1 MNFDRKIRNL
11 EGRSMFLKL
20 ASVQHANIL
29 NSWSSKVINEYKKP
43 VDNEIYYNTT
53 VTFPDPMSI
62 FFPVKG
68 GAVLVVD
75 GEVYSGLDRYHTIVD
90 ISKGEHKL
98 ELYCGRRDL
107 FGDLV
112 PEMNT
117 EQIIMFQRD
126 RIKERIYAKM
136 SLCINYVKS
145 YRLENDASFIEKIL
159 NELPPFPIESVA
171 YLIYGSKY
179 LNEPEMAEFF
189 RNIKPETTQKTPDL
203 EFQNAPIIERGLDT
217 KLKEYRKLLGNKKIL
232 PIGHAHIDLAWLWP
246 VKETKRKIVR
256 TTASVF
262 YLSKAFG
269 SYNFV
274 QSMAWL
280 YKFVEE
286 YDLKGRYTTS
296 VMKRIKELV
305 AEGKWTPIGDMMV
318 ESDCNLLSGES
329 LIRQIYYGKK
339 YFKKW
344 FGMESRILWLPDT
357 FGFNGQMPQIM
368 KETGYDLFVTTKI
381 SWNDT
386 NQFPYDTFRWKG
398 IDGTDMLA
406 HLHRRT
412 YNSDITPAD
421 LKNAIEM
428 NADASKTGTV
438 PVIFGYGDGG
448 GGPTREMIENMKYMD
463 QDGDLFL
470 LKPDSV
476 GDWISSLKKD
486 EEELPEYA
494 GELYLEYHRGTYTTH
509 GEIKKANRE
518 LEALLMVREAM
529 IAMNGDCEQNELEKH
544 WDILL
549 KNQFHDIL
557 PGSAIGEVYTDA
569 YAELSD
575 SIKELSSIDMPG
587 NRPVLF
593 NPFPWKTDAI
603 LDISHMAKHGE
614 TVKIG
619 GVLGKEI
626 VDEGIHLV
634 KIPLSEGIGFY
645 EIELAENKDNAME
658 RDSSWEV
665 NIAGD
670 NLTIVHNGVECIT
683 PEFRLLGDFPETFD
697 AWELNPMD
705 RESGVR
711 LKPSSMEF
719 ITNTKHYIELKVT
732 YELFPGTMNV
742 FFKFAQD
749 DAYDLE
755 FDVQWQGNNRALRS
769 YFNTGL
775 GDCRAGIP
783 MGHILRKPEETNK
796 FEFPVQR
803 FINVNSSHH
812 STTILTRD
820 KFGFSYDGKYIGCT
834 LLRSPVYPDPDA
846 DRGMNRFSFRVL
858 LNELDIL
865 KIEQKAMEFQ
875 LPVLILENEKN
886 KENRIIIEGAIPSA
900 IKKADDENGIIV
912 RIFNPSDV
920 VSTYVIK
927 MKRMSSYMRC
937 NMLEENIGKSFAIKD
952 NEVRGKIK
960 PFQIIT
966 LRIQTEQEQHSQ

>member
-1 MNFDRKIRNL
+1 MNFERKIRNL

-20 ASVQHANIL
+20 ASVQNANIL

-43 VDNEIYYNTT
+43 VDNEIYYSTI
-53 VTFPDPMSI
+53 VSFPEPMSI

-68 GAVLVVD
+68 GAVLIVD

-90 ISKGEHKL
+90 ISSGEHKL

-112 PEMNT
+112 PEINT
-117 EQIIMFQRD
+117 EQIVIFHRD
-126 RIKERIYAKM
+126 RVTETIYAKM
-136 SLCINYVKS
+136 FLCINYIKS
-145 YRLENDASFIEKIL
+145 YRLENDIDFIESIL
-159 NELPPFPIESVA
+159 NELPPFPIESVS
-171 YLIYGSKY
+171 YLIYGTKY

-189 RNIKPETTQKTPDL
+189 RNIKPEAAQKMPEV
-203 EFQNAPIIERGLDT
+203 EFENASKIERELDN
-217 KLKEYRKLLGNKKIL
+217 KLKEYRKLLGNNKIL
-232 PIGHAHIDLAWLWP
+232 PLGHAHTDLAWLWP

-256 TTASVF
+256 TTSSVF
-262 YLSKAFG
+262 YLSEEFG

-286 YDLKGRYTTS
+286 YDLKGRYKTP

-344 FGMESRILWLPDT
+344 FGVESKVLWLPDT

-368 KETGYDLFVTTKI
+368 KETGYDLFLTTKI

-421 LKNAIEM
+421 LKNTIER
-428 NADASKTGTV
+428 NADASNTGIV

-448 GGPTREMIENMKYMD
+448 GGPTREMIENMRYID

-470 LKPDSV
+470 LKPDSI
-476 GDWISSLKKD
+476 GDWISLLKK
-486 EEELPEYA
+486 EKEELPEYA

-518 LEALLMVREAM
+518 LESLLMVREAM
-529 IAMNGDCEQNELEKH
+529 IAINGEGNQSELEKY

-557 PGSAIGEVYTDA
+557 PGSAIGEVYIDA

-575 SIKELSSIDMPG
+575 SIKDLSSMDKAG

-593 NPFPWKTDAI
+593 NPFPWKTEVI

-614 TVKIG
+614 TVSIG
-619 GVLGKEI
+619 GALGKEI
-626 VDEGIHLV
+626 VDEERHLV
-634 KIPLSEGIGFY
+634 SIPLSEGSGFY
-645 EIELAENKDNAME
+645 EIEVTENKDKAIQRE
-658 RDSSWEV
+658 TGWEV
-665 NIAGD
+665 SISAD
-670 NLTIVHNGVECIT
+670 NLSIVHNGAECMA

-697 AWELNPMD
+697 AWELNPM
-705 RESGVR
+705 EMGSGIK
-711 LKPSSMEF
+711 LIPSSMEF
-719 ITNTKHYIELKVT
+719 ITNTKHYIELKAT

-742 FFKFAQD
+742 IFKFSQND
-749 DAYDLE
+749 SYDIDFE
-755 FDVQWQGNNRALRS
+755 VQWQGNNRALRA

-775 GDCRAGIP
+775 GECRAGIP
-783 MGHILRKPEETNK
+783 LGHILRKPEETNK

-803 FINVNSSHH
+803 FINVKSEQH

-820 KFGFSYDGKYIGCT
+820 KFGFSYDGRYIGCT

-858 LNELDIL
+858 LNEQNIH

-875 LPVLILENEKN
+875 LPVLILRNYGKI
-886 KENRIIIEGAIPSA
+886 ENRIIIDGAITSA
-900 IKKADDENGIIV
+900 IKKADDGKGYII
-912 RIFNPSDV
+912 RIFNPNDEE
-920 VSTYVIK
+920 
-927 MKRMSSYMRC
+927 SSYAIKTKQMGSYVRC
-937 NMLEENIGKSFAIKD
+937 NMLEESIGKPSSIK
-952 NEVRGKIK
+952 NGEVTGKMS

-966 LRIQTEQEQHSQ
+966 LRIL